1 MPTQAQLDL
10 AKKYW
15 YTQEQINQDLANPW
29 SVKRSAVLNNP
40 NIAQP
45 IADVGQISTW
55 VNAGGETLYN
65 FGNQTPQAPT
75 VPTVP
80 TTTTAPQPTPSSWG
94 VVGKQKDPASVSA
107 YLNTQPWFKT
117 NIVGNTVQGT
127 KNGVDTTWEF
137 NGADWVVKN
146 KPTIATTDTPVI
158 GNQPA
163 TTPAPIDFTTAT
175 PEQLKAQY
183 MTIGTKLPWEV
194 TDEDRRFA
202 KYLQTRIGL
211 GETMDTIFGT
221 KTSKSSGTT
230 QFSTELVQPWE
241 NILSSTRNP
250 DGTYNV
256 VFKDWT
262 SQTTTSEPSTTVFP
276 EWTPEYYAQKAAQE
290 NQKRVDVL
298 SEQLNTE
305 AERRKKETAD
315 LVAKYGENIATQFQ
329 TQKADIEANGAKRMD
344 ALNTGLSFSGFG
356 RSTLALEKRDE
367 IAKNIETTINQAK
380 AKADLEL
387 MAYRME
393 QEWADQV
400 AIAGMR
406 KNIAD
411 VQATIDDA
419 NYENQLEII
428 KLNQENATTGSEA
441 MNNLLETISNSAEI
455 VSNAD
460 LDKSQELG
468 YFVDKNGALMLDSQ
482 KRPIQFEGTASWLT
496 PDQIKSYSDAI
507 SKWVIKAEDLDKT
520 LTPAQKADILKDVAV
535 QNGTYTPP
543 TKPSGQTTMAKIKW
557 KTVTLDTVAMD
568 SFQKAMAAMPEN
580 TVIGAQQYRTPEQQA
595 KLKAEWKSWTLDS
608 NHMKG
613 MAVDIYDGD
622 PSKKPSDIQIQ
633 IMNQN
638 WWFQDPVLLAKGDYG
653 HFDYKGV
660 GWGTGGQ
667 GGQVA
672 YDPSFKSD
680 YAKYNKW
687 SMWAAEKKLVAESF
701 GSYEK
706 FVQNARAYWQE
717 LAVEQALPQIQSYIQ
732 DLEFLKNNLS
742 AANRLSAATWVW
754 DYWNRLENITNK
766 TAFQELTRLK
776 EQGATFGALSEKE
789 FGNIG
794 SSTEIG
800 KLKATS
806 SDATWAEALN
816 RLIAAARSVE
826 SGITGGNNV
835 SNQTI
840 TQEKVPVSTTP
851 ASQATISGNK
861 WTTSDGVKFTIIN

>member
-1 MPTQAQLDL
+1 MATPQQIDL

-15 YTQEQINQDLANPW
+15 YTQSQIDSELQRAWVAPLAPATVEQYPN
-29 SVKRSAVLNNP
+29 LNKINP
-40 NIAQP
+40 NKWGI
-45 IADVGQISTW
+45 
-55 VNAGGETLYN
+55 
-65 FGNQTPQAPT
+65 TPLPWAVTPDQVQAPAWAT
-75 VPTVP
+75 YWEQSILPPSVTGYG
-80 TTTTAPQPTPSSWG
+80 TTPP
-94 VVGKQKDPASVSA
+94 
-107 YLNTQPWFKT
+107 
-117 NIVGNTVQGT
+117 
-127 KNGVDTTWEF
+127 
-137 NGADWVVKN
+137 

-202 KYLQTRIGL
+202 KYLQTRMAL
-211 GETMDTIFGT
+211 GETMDKIFGT
-221 KTSKSSGTT
+221 STSKSSWTT
-230 QFSTELVQPWE
+230 TYSTQLNRSPEQYQ
-241 NILSSTRNP
+241 SSVKNA
-250 DGTYNV
+250 DGTWTVTY
-256 VFKDWT
+256 KDGAT
-262 SQTTTSEPSTTVFP
+262 QVITENPTKTTFP
-276 EWTPEYYAQKAAQE
+276 EGTPEYFAQKQADEAE
-290 NQKRVDVL
+290 KRVQDL
-298 SEQLNTE
+298 TNQMNTE
-305 AERRKKETAD
+305 SERRKTETAD

-329 TQKADIEANGAKRMD
+329 TQKADIEANGAKRMET
-344 ALNTGLSFSGFG
+344 LNSGLSFSGFG
-356 RSTLALEKRDE
+356 RSTLALDKRDE

-387 MAYRME
+387 MAFRME
-393 QEWADQV
+393 REWADAS
-400 AIAGMR
+400 AIDSMR
-406 KNIAD
+406 KNIAQ
-411 VQATIDDA
+411 VQSQIDDA
-419 NYENQLEII
+419 NYANQLEII

-441 MNNLLETISNSAEI
+441 MNNFLETISNSAEI

-535 QNGTYTPP
+535 QNGTYMPP

-557 KTVTLDTVAMD
+557 KTVILDTVAMD

-638 WWFQDPVLLAKGDYG
+638 WWFQDPALLAKGDYG

-667 GGQVA
+667 GGGVDVIA
-672 YDPSFKSD
+672 SLSPSAKAVIDQINQNGGKPQD
-680 YAKYNKW
+680 YILGTSKD
-687 SMWAAEKKLVAESF
+687 S
-701 GSYEK
+701 
-706 FVQNARAYWQE
+706 
-717 LAVEQALPQIQSYIQ
+717 QALLDEVLKGLNSQWGSGTLASDTRKQSLALATNTIEELLKNKDFAGSFQTRRVWDTWMGSVFNLTANENVNFVNRVDALAWQLMQIDWPTLKAIFWPQISNSDIEMIKKTILQGLDPKNQNPAAFEKTLNDVKAKMQAYI
-732 DLEFLKNNLS
+732 
-742 AANRLSAATWVW
+742 NRLPTGTPTG
-754 DYWNRLENITNK
+754 NTGT
-766 TAFQELTRLK
+766 TAPAQ
-776 EQGATFGALSEKE
+776 
-789 FGNIG
+789 NM
-794 SSTEIG
+794 
-800 KLKATS
+800 
-806 SDATWAEALN
+806 
-816 RLIAAARSVE
+816 
-826 SGITGGNNV
+826 
-835 SNQTI
+835 
-840 TQEKVPVSTTP
+840 STTT
-851 ASQATISGNK
+851 ASD
-861 WTTSDGVKFTIIN
+861 WDF